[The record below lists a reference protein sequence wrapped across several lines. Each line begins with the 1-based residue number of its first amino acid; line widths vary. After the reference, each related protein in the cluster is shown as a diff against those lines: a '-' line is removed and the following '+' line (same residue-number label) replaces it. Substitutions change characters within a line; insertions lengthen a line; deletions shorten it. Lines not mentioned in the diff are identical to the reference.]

1 MRDDS
6 AAPEPNGRM
15 HPGTV
20 AQERPPMLGRKPRY
34 LPHAFALLTEV
45 HFRSGKRT
53 SVALYLNSLA
63 ADRR

>member
-1 MRDDS
+1 
-6 AAPEPNGRM
+6 M

-34 LPHAFALLTEV
+34 LSHAFALLTEV

-53 SVALYLNSLA
+53 SVALYPLSGCK
-63 ADRR
+63 